1 MVLLGEHL
9 YLACSSCYK
18 RVLVSYRN
26 TDLCVIVTIF
36 FLFFRSMNMPV
47 QGWGMQM
54 QGGGGGGSGGQFNGQ
69 QGMMGYP
76 MQQGNTPSFN
86 SGILVS

>member
-1 MVLLGEHL
+1 
-9 YLACSSCYK
+9 
-18 RVLVSYRN
+18 
-26 TDLCVIVTIF
+26 
-36 FLFFRSMNMPV
+36 MNMPV